1 MARLNNS
8 ILFHFPF
15 DTGLN
20 GIWTTFGSDLT
31 LTLELCYIIIIHG
44 MLTPIDEIVKRKVI
58 QQWLA
63 GEV

>member
-1 MARLNNS
+1 MVFA
-8 ILFHFPF
+8 
-15 DTGLN
+15 
-20 GIWTTFGSDLT
+20 TFGSDLT